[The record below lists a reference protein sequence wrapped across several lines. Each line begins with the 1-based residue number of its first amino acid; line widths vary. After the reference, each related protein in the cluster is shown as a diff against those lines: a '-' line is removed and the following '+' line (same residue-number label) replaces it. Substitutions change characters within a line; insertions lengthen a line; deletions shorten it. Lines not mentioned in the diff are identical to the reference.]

1 MNHEIAFWQVAL
13 PMRIRPKASENHCK
27 FTTEGFGKPLQVATA
42 VPAASERTGGYTA
55 DFSVLLPAG
64 QVRFPPV
71 GAQG

>member
-1 MNHEIAFWQVAL
+1 MNHRGKSLLAGRVAYAY
-13 PMRIRPKASENHCK
+13 K
-27 FTTEGFGKPLQVATA
+27 TEAFGKPLQVATA